1 VEILVRANLEVAGG
15 RSNFCLSQRGASGT
29 KFHDFTEDF
38 LEVFFFCFVLFLNE
52 FEHAF
57 P

>member
-1 VEILVRANLEVAGG
+1 MRANLEVAGG

-38 LEVFFFCFVLFLNE
+38 LEVFFFVLFC
-52 FEHAF
+52 F
-57 P
+57 